1 MNREVQSRLQQMLVT
16 LADQC
21 DQKLMKFRDEE
32 RVQVKELKEEKKQ
45 LLDLISQLKND
56 RLALQTQVDKLHD
69 ELAME
74 HEKFR
79 NESDKRKLLMADLN
93 DMRYQQ
99 EEARKAELQ
108 REKKRAAEG
117 LQADE
122 GSQDDPVTL
131 KIALKY
137 FYVS

>member
-1 MNREVQSRLQQMLVT
+1 MLVT

-32 RVQVKELKEEKKQ
+32 RVQVKELKEERKQ

-69 ELAME
+69 ELALE

-108 REKKRAAEG
+108 REKKRAGEG

-137 FYVS
+137 FHLSNA